1 MQFSTNILEGEGLRL
16 RTIGDL
22 GIIGFQADDCLGN
35 CPVCGEVTVNVM
47 KTYDANEKSSLYAW
61 ATTRDTL
68 RGGGR
73 KEEKSAKMMMKASR
87 RINSGP

>member
-68 RGGGR
+68 RGHL
-73 KEEKSAKMMMKASR
+73 KKKK
-87 RINSGP
+87 NQQK